1 MSAHYGQVSRS
12 GHRIGCT
19 SSHRMPEP
27 RSGSDFS
34 IRHCVIR
41 TDRVVQSIFGR
52 HPRQHFY
59 ALRPGNGAAFRLCRR
74 SATAIRSN
82 ARAHHG
88 NLSTITLDANTWR
101 TLEQVNTAW
110 NTAIKPEEDAAHYG
124 RVDYWTIPKDGYGDC
139 EDYALGKRKSLVDLG
154 IPVQALRLTIAR
166 TGDGTAHTVLVAATD
181 RGDYVLD
188 NLNSAILPW
197 TAVNYTWIA
206 RQIPGQTQWA
216 FIGPTRNLE
225 REFASAGIRP

>member
-1 MSAHYGQVSRS
+1 MDRFRGAATVLAALLLTACQSPGPALISLS
-12 GHRIGCT
+12 DT
-19 SSHRMPEP
+19 ASFAPTASSNPY
-27 RSGSDFS
+27 SD
-34 IRHCVIR
+34 VIR
-41 TDRVVQSIFGR
+41 ASTSMPSG
-52 HPRQHFY
+52 P
-59 ALRPGNGAAFRLCRR
+59 
-74 SATAIRSN
+74 ATAPPSGYVDFCNRDPEQCAS
-82 ARAHHG
+82 APG
-88 NLSTITLDANTWR
+88 NLSSITLDANTWR

>member
-1 MSAHYGQVSRS
+1 MSKFRGPAILLAALLLTACQGPAPTMTLSDTAS
-12 GHRIGCT
+12 IAPT
-19 SSHRMPEP
+19 MSSNPY
-27 RSGSDFS
+27 SD
-34 IRHCVIR
+34 
-41 TDRVVQSIFGR
+41 
-52 HPRQHFY
+52 
-59 ALRPGNGAAFRLCRR
+59 AFRA
-74 SATAIRSN
+74 STSMPSGPATAPPSGYIAFCNRDPQQCASAN
-82 ARAHHG
+82 SDV
-88 NLSTITLDANTWR
+88 STITLDANAWR
-101 TLEQVNTAW
+101 TLEEVNTAW

-206 RQIPGQTQWA
+206 RQLPGQTQWA